1 MSDDIRTVLRF
12 LNNRMAAVSVEEK
25 KKVQEVV
32 SRGDVTLQEVIDCY
46 IEACRR
52 A

>member
-1 MSDDIRTVLRF
+1 MSENVRAVLRF
-12 LNNRMAAVSVEEK
+12 LNNRMAAVSVEDR
-25 KKVQEVV
+25 KKVMDIVESGEVSLQEVV
-32 SRGDVTLQEVIDCY
+32 ETY